1 MKIAIDMD
9 GTLMEFPEIYKVL
22 VETFDRGG
30 HEFWVIT
37 GRTMETYADDIWRLE
52 ELFPHMRARYFIN
65 SKQFNEQERQLEAW
79 SDSGEISLDRDEIVC
94 MWKAR
99 EIVERGFDL
108 VIDDAADKI
117 RLYMDEDKG
126 KGVLLLKSPTPF
138 NQVFAK
144 WGRSHIVSYSEEKEK
159 CVGCQKMA

>member
-22 VETFDRGG
+22 IKAFEEADHEVWIVTGRKSETFVEDTCRLRKWGLLKKKGG
-30 HEFWVIT
+30 F
-37 GRTMETYADDIWRLE
+37 L
-52 ELFPHMRARYFIN
+52 N
-65 SKQFNEQERQLEAW
+65 SWNFNEQEKQLEAW
-79 SDSGEISLDRDEIVC
+79 SESGQISLDRDEIVC

-117 RLYMDEDKG
+117 RLYMDEDKA

-144 WGRSHIVSYSEEKEK
+144 WGRSHIISYKEK
-159 CVGCQKMA
+159 DDA